1 MRENGEDNL
10 FYSTQE
16 EWKMISESPEND
28 MAQLIKMMG
37 VDWILDNL
45 RNTEIEDYIIRND
58 PDFLARYCTK
68 QSQKETI

>member
-28 MAQLIKMMG
+28 MAQLVKLMG

-58 PDFLARYCTK
+58 PDFVAQYCTK
-68 QSQKETI
+68 QSQKETN

>member
-1 MRENGEDNL
+1 
-10 FYSTQE
+10 
-16 EWKMISESPEND
+16 MISESPEND